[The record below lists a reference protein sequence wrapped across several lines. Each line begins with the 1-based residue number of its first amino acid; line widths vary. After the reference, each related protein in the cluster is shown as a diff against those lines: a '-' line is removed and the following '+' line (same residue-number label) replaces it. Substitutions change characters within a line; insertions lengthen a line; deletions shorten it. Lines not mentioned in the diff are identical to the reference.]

1 MCINRIYQ
9 MEAEM
14 DFSSINWLAVVA
26 CVVASMIVGSVWFH
40 PKTFFPT
47 WWKAIGKSDNDDA
60 SKSSIGMGLTWGLI
74 IFCSFVQ
81 AVFMSLMVNAMG
93 SMTGG
98 ATLASGATAG
108 FLLWLGFVAPSSLTN
123 KLFADRLKAWLLEAG
138 NHLVTFV
145 VMGAIVGAWH

>member
-1 MCINRIYQ
+1 

-26 CVVASMIVGSVWFH
+26 CVLASMIIGGIWFS
-40 PKTFFPT
+40 PKAFYPV
-47 WWKAIGKSDNDDA
+47 WWKAIGKTDSDVPGDQ
-60 SKSSIGMGLTWGLI
+60 SMSGMGMTWVMVVVS
-74 IFCSFVQ
+74 SFVQ

-93 SMTGG
+93 NMTGG
-98 ATLASGATAG
+98 ATLASGAMAG

-123 KLFADRLKAWLLEAG
+123 KLFADRVKAWYYEAG

>member
-1 MCINRIYQ
+1 

-14 DFSSINWLAVVA
+14 DFSSINWLAVLA
-26 CVVASMIVGSVWFH
+26 CVVASMIIGSIWFN
-40 PKTFFPT
+40 PKTFFPA
-47 WWKAIGKSDNDDA
+47 WWKAIGKTDSDTPGDQ
-60 SKSSIGMGLTWGLI
+60 SMSGMWVVWGLI
-74 IFCSFVQ
+74 VLSSFVQ

-93 SMTGG
+93 SMSGG

-123 KLFADRLKAWLLEAG
+123 KLFADRVKAWYYEAG